1 MSAVRTRFA
10 LAVVVLL
17 SLGAAATIVMLVN
30 RLQESRQAQVV
41 LAKTSRDL
49 VRLQG
54 LPWLADPRTGAPP
67 AANHALML
75 ASEHSIDSGL
85 GDLLRNRPP
94 APLRA
99 VPALL
104 HRNYVGLDRIFEVGR
119 QGHGWGNPREAATLQ
134 MGSERPVERAYTL
147 LDAASGTYGT
157 RASRAYWTAIGG
169 SIAVV
174 VLLLGGFAYF
184 FRRSVRVTREQAR
197 TLEKLELAQAD
208 RAKLL
213 ERTVEVAE
221 HERIRVAMDLHDGPI
236 QALTAIAFKL
246 DLLVM
251 RIERGDLDAVPPAVE
266 EVRSSLSAEMVS
278 LRRLM
283 VELRPPILDE
293 RGLAAALH
301 DSAAEVLD
309 DSEIGWE
316 VHADVEET
324 RFRPELETVVYRVA
338 REALLNARKHSQAD
352 RLWVLLEHR
361 DDGLHLEIVD
371 DGVGFDEEAE
381 EPAIGGG
388 RYGLLGMKERVESV
402 GGTWAVH
409 TAPGAGTRCEATLP
423 WQERTEPTAQT
434 RAGHASA

>member
-1 MSAVRTRFA
+1 MNA
-10 LAVVVLL
+10 
-17 SLGAAATIVMLVN
+17 
-30 RLQESRQAQVV
+30 
-41 LAKTSRDL
+41 
-49 VRLQG
+49 
-54 LPWLADPRTGAPP
+54 
-67 AANHALML
+67 
-75 ASEHSIDSGL
+75 
-85 GDLLRNRPP
+85 
-94 APLRA
+94 
-99 VPALL
+99 
-104 HRNYVGLDRIFEVGR
+104 
-119 QGHGWGNPREAATLQ
+119 
-134 MGSERPVERAYTL
+134 ERPAEQAYGL
-147 LDAASGTYGT
+147 LDASSGTYGT
-157 RASRAYWTAIGG
+157 RASRAYWIAIGG

-197 TLEKLELAQAD
+197 TLRKLELAQAE

-213 ERTVEVAE
+213 ERTVQVAE

-251 RIERGDLDAVPPAVE
+251 RMERGDLEAVPPAVE

-293 RGLAAALH
+293 RGLAAALR

-309 DSEIGWE
+309 GSEIAWE

-338 REALLNARKHSQAD
+338 REALLNARKHSRAE

-361 DDGLHLEIVD
+361 DDGLHLEVVD

-423 WQERTEPTAQT
+423 WQERTEPSGQT
-434 RAGHASA
+434 RAGHASV